1 MAPESVNVT
10 QFERNYLDLNE
21 KVSDV
26 MTLLLRRRRDELTAE
41 EAILEI
47 EKIVWPDEPEKGI
60 LR

>member
-10 QFERNYLDLNE
+10 QLERNYLDLNE

-26 MTLLLRRRRDELTAE
+26 TTLLLRRRRGELSAE
-41 EAILEI
+41 DAILWI
-47 EKIVWPDEPEKGI
+47 EKVVWPDNPEKGI

>member
-10 QFERNYLDLNE
+10 QLERDYLDLNE
-21 KVSDV
+21 KVSDL

-47 EKIVWPDEPEKGI
+47 EKIVWPDNPEKGI

>member
-1 MAPESVNVT
+1 MAPESVNVS
-10 QFERNYLDLNE
+10 QLERDYLDLNE
-21 KVSDV
+21 KVSDL

-47 EKIVWPDEPEKGI
+47 EKVVWPDNPEKGI

>member
-26 MTLLLRRRRDELTAE
+26 TTLLLRRRRGELSAE
-41 EAILEI
+41 DAILWI
-47 EKIVWPDEPEKGI
+47 EKVVWPDNPEKGI

>member
-10 QFERNYLDLNE
+10 QLERDYLDLNE
-21 KVSDV
+21 KVSDL

-47 EKIVWPDEPEKGI
+47 EKVVWPDNPEKGI

>member
-10 QFERNYLDLNE
+10 QLERDYLDLNE

-41 EAILEI
+41 EAILWI
-47 EKIVWPDEPEKGI
+47 EKVVWPDNPEKGI
-60 LR
+60 YR